1 MSEEIVKGR
10 DVTILFDGEKC
21 VHSRN
26 CVLDRPDVFVPA
38 VTGEWI
44 YPDRA
49 SVAEIAMLAKNCPS
63 GAIRYQMNDGAQGE
77 KAPLVNIIRI
87 RENGPLAFS
96 AKTEIDGNSVG
107 YRATLC
113 RCGQSSRKPFCD
125 GSHTTAEFTATGEV
139 AAQTFTASDRRDGV
153 LLVTP
158 LKNGP
163 LHIKGNHE
171 LVTGTGKTTNKTQ
184 ESHLCRCGHSANK
197 PYCDGS
203 HARVGFTS

>member
-38 VTGEWI
+38 VDGEWI

-63 GAIRYQMNDGAQGE
+63 GAIRYQINDKTKGE

-87 RENGPLAFS
+87 RENGPLALN
-96 AKTEIDGNSVG
+96 AEIATDEGSLG

-113 RCGQSSRKPFCD
+113 RCGHSSRKPFCD
-125 GSHTTAEFTATGEV
+125 GSHTAAEFTATGEV
-139 AAQTFTASDRRDGV
+139 AIQEFTALERRDGV

-163 LHIKGNHE
+163 LQVKGNHE
-171 LVTGTGKTTNKTQ
+171 LVTGTGKTTNKL
-184 ESHLCRCGHSANK
+184 EDSYLCRCGQSANK